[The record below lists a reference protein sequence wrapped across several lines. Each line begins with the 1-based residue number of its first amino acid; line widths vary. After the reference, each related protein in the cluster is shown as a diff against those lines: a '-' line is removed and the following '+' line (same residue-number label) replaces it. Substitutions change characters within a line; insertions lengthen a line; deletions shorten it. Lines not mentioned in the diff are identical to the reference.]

1 MQTNSDMIAQAM
13 RCQVAAKQ
21 PKAHIPIGI
30 GGFFLISAM
39 SPIAALPWAWALLVW
54 WHAEKQLAK
63 NGKAIKDSY
72 GQTQLKDGTVV
83 SNAYLLEARLG
94 KGDKQLVQKIAEV
107 YPPEAPFGQKKPQP
121 LLQKTQPRTEEGV
134 TSDQPKDNSGTSK
147 TESGSILPE
156 PIAMA
161 DPTCWQPQPLPAEF
175 VTYLASQVHLLVAAT
190 TGSGK
195 TWFLRCLGT
204 YLSNQGHVLVIAD
217 PKGTVWGD
225 LTPAVLRMRSG
236 SDYRSLLNDLHSE
249 LETRIGRLQ
258 KGEPVGPHLWAI
270 LDEWILFKGKA
281 HGLDPKGKAAL
292 EQRLLD
298 LIAAGRELN
307 MHLVMVNQSHILG
320 DLSLSGSKNTFSSGL
335 RDNLCTMGLGCKITQ
350 DSEGNPMR
358 GNSKSID
365 NMLRDQYLVSDAA
378 DRTSAAGYH
387 AELRRSPETNRTYCV
402 YASELFI
409 GETPDLTIPALTRI
423 QPFLVQKQ
431 EDPWDAA

>member
-39 SPIAALPWAWALLVW
+39 SPIAWLPWAWALLTW

-72 GQTQLKDGTVV
+72 GQSQLKDGTVV

-94 KGDKQLVQKIAEV
+94 QGDKQLVQKIAEV
-107 YPPEAPFGQKKPQP
+107 YPPDAPFGQKKPQP

-134 TSDQPKDNSGTSK
+134 TNDQPKANSGMSE
-147 TESGSILPE
+147 TESGLTWADVPV
-156 PIAMA
+156 AA
-161 DPTCWQPQPLPAEF
+161 DPTCWQPQPLPADF

-195 TWFLRCLGT
+195 TWLLRCLAT

-217 PKGTVWGD
+217 PKGTTWGD

-236 SDYRSLLNDLHSE
+236 SDYRSLLRDLHGE

-270 LDEWILFKGKA
+270 FDEWMLFKGKA
-281 HGLDPKGKAAL
+281 QGLDPKGRAGL

-307 MHLVMVNQSHILG
+307 MHLIMVNQSHILG
-320 DLSLSGSKNTFSSGL
+320 DLSLSGGKNTFSSGL
-335 RDNLCTMGLGCKITQ
+335 RDNLCTLGLGCKTTQ
-350 DSEGNPMR
+350 DNAGNPMQ

-365 NMLRDQYLVSDAA
+365 NMLRDAYLVSDAA
-378 DRTSAAGYH
+378 DRTAAANYH
-387 AELRRSPETNRTYCV
+387 AELRRQGQVNRTYCL
-402 YASELFI
+402 YASQLFI
-409 GETPDLTIPALTRI
+409 GETPVLTIPKLDRV
-423 QPFLVQKQ
+423 QPFLTQKT
-431 EDPWDAA
+431 EDPWHE